1 MTLTRLPVL
10 LVSALLLVLNT
21 LLHAIPLIGL
31 AVIQRMVPIEAF
43 RAWCTRALMWLG
55 GRWIDGN
62 KLLIRHLGRAD
73 WRLTGDIDLDPQS
86 WQLVLSNHQ
95 SWVDIPVLQW
105 ACNHRIPFLKFFLK
119 NELIFVPV
127 LGLAW
132 WALDFPFMK
141 RHARQFLEKHPHR
154 KGEDLE
160 ATRRACAK
168 FAKMPTSVMIFVE
181 GTRFTPQK
189 HARQRSPY
197 RHLLKP
203 RAGGVA
209 QVLDV
214 LGERL
219 STLLD
224 VTIVYPDGRP
234 GMLELL
240 SGQVRRVL
248 VEIRRVPIPA
258 EFRRGGYDEDPA
270 FRERFQTWLNQIWR
284 EKDQRIALLCAG

>member
-1 MTLTRLPVL
+1 M
-10 LVSALLLVLNT
+10 
-21 LLHAIPLIGL
+21 
-31 AVIQRMVPIEAF
+31 
-43 RAWCTRALMWLG
+43 
-55 GRWIDGN
+55 
-62 KLLIRHLGRAD
+62 
-73 WRLTGDIDLDPQS
+73 
-86 WQLVLSNHQ
+86 
-95 SWVDIPVLQW
+95 QW

-181 GTRFTPQK
+181 GTRFTPEK

-234 GMLELL
+234 GMRELL

-248 VEIRRVPIPA
+248 VEIRGVPIPA
-258 EFRRGGYDEDPA
+258 EFRRGGNDEDPA